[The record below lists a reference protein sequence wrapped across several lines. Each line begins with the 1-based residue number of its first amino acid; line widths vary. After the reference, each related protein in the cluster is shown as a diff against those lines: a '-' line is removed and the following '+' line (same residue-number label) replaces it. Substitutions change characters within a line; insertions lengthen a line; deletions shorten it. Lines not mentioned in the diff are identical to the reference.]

1 MFLKIDTREKE
12 LLNKV
17 CYFKSI
23 NPSFKDIQ
31 IVIEPLPVGD
41 IIICNDNE
49 NKNDNEEIIIERKS
63 INDLLSSIKDG
74 RYEEQSYR
82 LNGNKLHNHNIIY
95 LIEGDINKINTFK
108 NEKQTLYSAIF
119 SLNYYKGFSVIRT
132 FSIDETALFIC
143 SVLIKMIKSNL
154 TGRKPFYQVNI
165 HTLVVDTNANADL
178 DSKQLESPLEPE
190 TNNDKNE
197 YVSVIKKVKK
207 DNITINNIDEI
218 MLCQIP
224 GISVV
229 TALALIKRFHS
240 LNELI
245 ENIKMNE
252 DCLKDVTYT
261 NEKGQ
266 IRKITKTSITNLVKF
281 LLKKNI

>member
-1 MFLKIDTREKE
+1 
-12 LLNKV
+12 
-17 CYFKSI
+17 
-23 NPSFKDIQ
+23 
-31 IVIEPLPVGD
+31 
-41 IIICNDNE
+41 
-49 NKNDNEEIIIERKS
+49 
-63 INDLLSSIKDG
+63 
-74 RYEEQSYR
+74 
-82 LNGNKLHNHNIIY
+82 
-95 LIEGDINKINTFK
+95 
-108 NEKQTLYSAIF
+108 
-119 SLNYYKGFSVIRT
+119 
-132 FSIDETALFIC
+132 
-143 SVLIKMIKSNL
+143 MIKSNL